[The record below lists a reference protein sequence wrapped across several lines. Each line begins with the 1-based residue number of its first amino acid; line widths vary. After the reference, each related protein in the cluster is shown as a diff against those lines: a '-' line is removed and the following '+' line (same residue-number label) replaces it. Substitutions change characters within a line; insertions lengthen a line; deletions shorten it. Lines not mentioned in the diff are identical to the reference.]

1 MQRHRF
7 VPLTF
12 LKFGN
17 KFIDNVLECLVWPVN
32 RTHNF
37 TILCLPRTI
46 FKFIMCVHNV
56 HNVLK
61 QVCSCKWPTNIK
73 CAIANELRLEYL
85 RSCHMCIVC
94 TYFFILLRSLGSFAE
109 IVQSNKYNSSNTTEI
124 QFVDALL
131 TSIMNKNYRLQIVVS
146 KQTHFGILWNPD
158 LTKSLGTGQICSLN
172 EGSLY
177 RKPQYNEYEGKR
189 PKCSLYRGHS

>member
-1 MQRHRF
+1 
-7 VPLTF
+7 
-12 LKFGN
+12 
-17 KFIDNVLECLVWPVN
+17 
-32 RTHNF
+32 
-37 TILCLPRTI
+37 
-46 FKFIMCVHNV
+46 
-56 HNVLK
+56 
-61 QVCSCKWPTNIK
+61 
-73 CAIANELRLEYL
+73 
-85 RSCHMCIVC
+85 MCIVC
-94 TYFFILLRSLGSFAE
+94 TYFFILLRSLGSFDE